1 MKTVP
6 DSRGY
11 FGEYGGRFV
20 PAALVEPLAELESLY
35 LKLRA
40 DKAFQTRLEGL
51 QEEYVGRPTPMYQ
64 ARRLS
69 ARLGGGRVFLK
80 REDLC
85 HTGWHGINNALAM
98 VLLAGELGR
107 TGVVAETGGGQHGV
121 AVATAATLFDLE
133 CTVFMGAEDV
143 VQHAASVRRMR
154 LLGAR
159 VTEVDYGKRSLREAQ
174 HEALRHWREHR
185 SSTLYVP
192 GSVVGPHPFP
202 LMVRDFQSALG
213 RECFQQFRKSSGGVP
228 DVVVAAV
235 GGGGSAAGLFSAFI
249 PHASVRLVGVEAGG
263 SGEEAGAHASR
274 FAGGGS
280 VGIYQGARTW
290 LVQDPHGQAISTRSV
305 SRGLSFPAVGP
316 ELAYWRDTGRV
327 TYTQISDRDAMTACR
342 TLTECEG
349 IIPSLECAHAVAYAI
364 KVAPAM
370 PLKASVLVALTGRGE
385 SVVDQLLEGEEAEP

>member
-6 DSRGY
+6 DAQGY

-20 PAALVEPLAELESLY
+20 PAALVAPLAELESLY
-35 LKLRA
+35 LQLRG
-40 DKAFQTRLEGL
+40 DKAFQSRLASL
-51 QEEYVGRPTPMYQ
+51 QEEYVGRPTPIYQ

-69 ARLGGGRVFLK
+69 ARLGGARLFLK

-107 TGVVAETGGGQHGV
+107 SGVVADTGGGQHGV
-121 AVATAATLFDLE
+121 AVATAATLFDLK
-133 CTVFMGAEDV
+133 CTVFMGADDV
-143 VQHAASVRRMR
+143 AQNASSVRRMR

-159 VTEVDYGKRSLREAQ
+159 VVEVDSGARSLREA
-174 HEALRHWREHR
+174 HHMALRYWRRHTE
-185 SSTLYVP
+185 SVLFAP

-202 LMVRDFQSALG
+202 LMVRDFQSVIG
-213 RECFQQFRKSSGGVP
+213 RESFQQLRRGASGLP
-228 DVVVAAV
+228 DVAVAAV

-249 PHASVRLVGVEAGG
+249 PHTSVRLVGVEAGG
-263 SGEEAGAHASR
+263 TGEEDGAHASR
-274 FAGGGS
+274 FAGAGS
-280 VGIYQGARTW
+280 VGVFLGSRTW
-290 LVQDPHGQAISTRSV
+290 LVQDPSGQARTTSSV

-327 TYTQISDRDAMTACR
+327 TYTQVSDRDALAACR
-342 TLTECEG
+342 MLTECEG
-349 IIPSLECAHAVAYAI
+349 IVPSIECAHAVAYAI

-370 PLKASVLVALTGRGE
+370 PLKGSVLVALTSRGDDQ
-385 SVVDQLLEGEEAEP
+385 VDQLLADEEAP

>member
-20 PAALVEPLAELESLY
+20 PAALVEPLAELEAVY
-35 LKLRA
+35 LELRA
-40 DKAFQTRLEGL
+40 DKAFQGRLESL
-51 QEEYVGRPTPMYQ
+51 QEEYVGRPTPLYQ

-69 ARLGGGRVFLK
+69 ARLGGARIFLK

-107 TGVVAETGGGQHGV
+107 TGVVADTGGGQHGV

-133 CTVFMGAEDV
+133 CTVYMGADDV
-143 VQHAASVRRMR
+143 ARSPSSVRRIR

-159 VTEVDYGKRSLREAQ
+159 VVEVDYGNRSLREAQ
-174 HEALRHWREHR
+174 HEALRHWRTNSATE
-185 SSTLYVP
+185 LYAP

-202 LMVRDFQSALG
+202 LMVRDFQSAMG
-213 RECFQQFRKSSGGVP
+213 REVFLQFRRISRGLPEVA
-228 DVVVAAV
+228 VAAV

-249 PHASVRLVGVEAGG
+249 PHSSVRLVGVEAGG

-274 FAGGGS
+274 FAGSGS

-290 LVQDPHGQAISTRSV
+290 LVQDPHGQAFSTQSV

-327 TYTQISDRDAMTACR
+327 TYTQVSDRDALAACR

-349 IIPSLECAHAVAYAI
+349 IVPSLECAHAVAYAI

-370 PLKASVLVALTGRGE
+370 ALKSSVLVAVTSRGDHE
-385 SVVDQLLEGEEAEP
+385 VDALLETTEPVS